1 MESLRNFTVLNMLLP
16 AYIQQDNLNPNNLL
30 KVIGEMLSKLV
41 KALLLEK
48 FCGTNRDGLEIE
60 V

>member
-1 MESLRNFTVLNMLLP
+1 GILAKYVLLP
-16 AYIQQDNLNPNNLL
+16 AYNQQENLNPNNSL

-41 KALLLEK
+41 KALILEK
-48 FCGTNRDGLEIE
+48 FCGTNRDSLEIE